1 MKLINKSGISGALLQ
16 EVETVIERGSDH
28 HTFELVAIRV
38 EETGYRYCKEI
49 KKTGSTDGIL
59 RVQFHTVPDLC
70 RALLQASCSTELLG
84 DGRRSF
90 QEFGYMVDC
99 SRNAVP
105 QIDTLKQLV
114 KLLALMGYSYLGL
127 YLEDTIEVEEEPY
140 LGWMRGGYTKK
151 EIKELVCFAEI
162 FGIEIRPYVQTLAH
176 LNQITR
182 YEQYQ
187 EFIDTDDILLVGDER
202 TYRFLDR
209 YLQSVSEAFSSKKI
223 NIGMDEAHM
232 VGLGKYLDQHGFRNR
247 MDIMLEHL
255 ERVMKICRKYGL
267 LPQMWSDMFFRLAYG
282 GKYYVE
288 GERKRVKVKIPKGLD
303 LVYWDYYSTNEA
315 HYEEMIEMHQS
326 MTDRLCFASG
336 AWKWTGFAA
345 QNRYSEEVGR
355 AALHACQHQQIS
367 DVVVTG
373 WGDDGGEASV
383 FSVLPALFADARVAY
398 KDRIEESAFYS
409 LTAMPVHVFL
419 SADLSNF
426 DDGLLDLCEKR
437 RNKKQTA
444 LKEESQTRLDEKT
457 QKPICR
463 NNTGKFLLYN
473 DPFLGTFD
481 SVAAEIPS
489 EYYRKAAEVL
499 QSAIQEYGDSTF
511 LYLLQTQEALCRLL
525 HHKAKLGLEIR
536 RAYADKNRKELQ
548 MIAEEQLPEI
558 IDETEE
564 FYRRFRIQ
572 WRCEN
577 KAFGF
582 EVQTMRLGG
591 LTCRLKE
598 VQEEIR
604 QCLKKEVFYME
615 EVEAKALPFAY
626 MEKYDMRT
634 LVYNRWDHIV
644 TPSVME

>member
-1 MKLINKSGISGALLQ
+1 M
-16 EVETVIERGSDH
+16 
-28 HTFELVAIRV
+28 
-38 EETGYRYCKEI
+38 
-49 KKTGSTDGIL
+49 
-59 RVQFHTVPDLC
+59 
-70 RALLQASCSTELLG
+70 
-84 DGRRSF
+84 
-90 QEFGYMVDC
+90 
-99 SRNAVP
+99 
-105 QIDTLKQLV
+105 
-114 KLLALMGYSYLGL
+114 
-127 YLEDTIEVEEEPY
+127 EDTIEVEEEPY

-151 EIKELVCFAEI
+151 EIEELVCFAEI
-162 FGIEIRPYVQTLAH
+162 FEIEIRPYVQTLAH

-209 YLQSVSEAFSSKKI
+209 YLQSVSETFSSKKI

-255 ERVMKICRKYGL
+255 ERVVKICRKYGL

-288 GERKRVKVKIPKGLD
+288 GERKRVKVKIPEELD

-398 KDRIEESAFYS
+398 QDRIEESAFYS

-437 RNKKQTA
+437 RDKKQTA
-444 LKEESQTRLDEKT
+444 LKGESQTRLDEKT

-481 SVAAEIPS
+481 SVAAEFPP

-499 QSAIQEYGDSTF
+499 RSAIHEYGDSTF
-511 LYLLQTQEALCRLL
+511 RYLLQTQESLCRLL

-536 RAYADKNRKELQ
+536 RAYVDKNRKELQ

-564 FYRRFRIQ
+564 FYRRFRFQ
-572 WRCEN
+572 WRREN

-591 LTCRLKE
+591 LICRLKE

-604 QCLKKEVFYME
+604 RCLKKEVFYME
-615 EVEAKALPFAY
+615 EAEAKALPFAY